1 MTHPRL
7 AFLVLK
13 RSVPVCAA
21 AAIACA
27 LLFASCEEKIKPS
40 VSSAGVGRDLPS
52 QESWNATI
60 TFTDSARVSA
70 ILRAGH
76 IAMYAETKRTLLDS
90 GIVVDFFDKDQRH
103 TSVLTARR
111 GIVNDL
117 TKDFEARDN
126 VVVISDSGT
135 TLKTEVLFWAN
146 ATQKVSSPAF
156 VAIDSPTEHIRGQ
169 GFESD
174 QALRHYTVFKVT
186 GQAASH
192 E

>member
-1 MTHPRL
+1 MTLLPAVSIPAAL
-7 AFLVLK
+7 
-13 RSVPVCAA
+13 RS
-21 AAIACA
+21 A
-27 LLFASCEEKIKPS
+27 LLAVCLLMLSSCEEKIKPS
-40 VSSAGVGRDLPS
+40 ISSAGVGRNLPS

-70 ILRAGH
+70 VLRAGH
-76 IAMYAETKRTLLDS
+76 IAMYADTKRTLLDS
-90 GIVVDFFDKDQRH
+90 GIVVDFYDAQQRH

-111 GIVNDL
+111 GEVNDL

-126 VVVISDSGT
+126 VIVVSDSGT
-135 TLKTEVLFWAN
+135 TLRTEILYWLN
-146 ATQKVSSPAF
+146 AARKVRSPAF
-156 VAIDSPTEHIRGQ
+156 VEIVSPTEQIRGQ

-174 QALRHYTVFKVT
+174 QALRHYTIFKVT